1 MILTAGS
8 DSAARWRGAWTALT
22 TAALAIAA
30 HAQGNGPL
38 SGAGVTLILVIAG
51 TVGAMSASAE
61 VWRGIPGLAALLSA
75 GQLVGHVVLAA
86 SGHSHAGG
94 PTPAMVS
101 AHAAAVLAGA
111 VLIAAGDRLC
121 RALSRTVRT
130 LTAAPAV
137 PAEPLVVE
145 GSTSD
150 QPLPSMLRLVMS
162 LSRRGPP
169 VGSHC

>member
-30 HAQGNGPL
+30 HAQGDAPL
-38 SGAGVTLILVIAG
+38 SGAGVTLVILIAG
-51 TVGAMSASAE
+51 TVGAMSASTQ
-61 VWRGIPGLAALLSA
+61 VWRGAPGLTALLA
-75 GQLVGHVVLAA
+75 TGQLLGHLVLAT
-86 SGHSHAGG
+86 SGHSHTGR
-94 PTPAMVS
+94 PAPEMVI
-101 AHAAAVLAGA
+101 AHAAAVLVGA

-121 RALSRTVRT
+121 RTMSSTVRA
-130 LTAAPAV
+130 LTAAPSV

-145 GSTSD
+145 VSTSD
-150 QPLPSMLRLVMS
+150 QPLPSMLRLVVS